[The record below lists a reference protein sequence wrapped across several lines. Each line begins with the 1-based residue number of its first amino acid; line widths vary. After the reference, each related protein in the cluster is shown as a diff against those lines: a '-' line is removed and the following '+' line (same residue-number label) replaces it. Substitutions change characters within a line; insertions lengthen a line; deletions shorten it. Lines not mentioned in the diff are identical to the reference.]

1 MIKWQI
7 QWICHVYSLDG
18 SGLWKFRR
26 WTSTITG
33 AGGKVGERVS
43 VGQGEAFALPIV
55 VILTCSLEARLRFQ
69 NLCQVF
75 LTWTPAIRAA
85 GKRWRI
91 RGQNQGPAVSV
102 CRYSECGFNLYM
114 CVCVWL
120 RRSKTIENVPVEK
133 DIRMKK
139 LGDKVTNSMD
149 LPCSLDGIWI
159 MEVPSLNQHNHRSW
173 RKSWSKSLCWPRLF
187 ARTCYNMRSHQ
198 WCARHVVPAK
208 NTHKWRFD
216 ILFCPLWSYCIVNI

>member
-7 QWICHVYSLDG
+7 QWIYHGSLDG
-18 SGLWKFRR
+18 SGLWKFHR

-43 VGQGEAFALPIV
+43 LGEGEAFALLIV
-55 VILTCSLEARLRFQ
+55 NLTCSLEARLRFQ

-75 LTWTPAIRAA
+75 LKWNPAIRAA

-102 CRYSECGFNLYM
+102 CRNSECGFNLYIYIY
-114 CVCVWL
+114 VCVWL
-120 RRSKTIENVPVEK
+120 RRSKTIKNVPAEK
-133 DIRMKK
+133 NIRMKK

-149 LPCSLDGIWI
+149 LPCSLDGSGLWKF
-159 MEVPSLNQHNHRSW
+159 HRGTSAITGAGGQVGE
-173 RKSWSKSLCWPRLF
+173 RVSVGQGCLP
-187 ARTCYNMRSHQ
+187 RTCYNMRSHQ
-198 WCARHVVPAK
+198 WCARHVVTAK

-216 ILFCPLWSYCIVNI
+216 KLFCPTLKLLYC